1 VRISSSES
9 TTLSL
14 QNAAKRVREMAETP
28 SLKRHRLPDFLGEV
42 AQIRWE
48 LNLRHFELVAAR
60 FHSCTEFLD
69 VDVIATFA
77 VVSRMDITHPQS
89 GASQ

>member
-1 VRISSSES
+1 VR
-9 TTLSL
+9 
-14 QNAAKRVREMAETP
+14 
-28 SLKRHRLPDFLGEV
+28 HDFLGEV

-77 VVSRMDITHPQS
+77 VVSRMDLNPFV
-89 GASQ
+89 